1 MTFLSG
7 FGLTATFENIGQN
20 KALKFN
26 KLRQVFICMNAAGT
40 GWSFALIFF
49 ASSAAA
55 QPSLYRAII
64 LCDRVP
70 VSVPQNVVFSSFFS
84 TSLSSFL
91 SSCVFFFS
99 SPLPFLRLNQG
110 SLQSFSVPY
119 SLSFG
124 IRAEK
129 GNILP
134 SRSTCSICFEQYS
147 RAIPSCFLPWI
158 RLGFTLKV
166 NEIFLCSPPPA
177 DMTGLVFQGFRFMV
191 GDSAGHLR
199 PMPTLQCQCRQ
210 WWPSGSMA
218 NTKGKTFSFGT
229 ADWESHSVPNK
240 SCWYLHVWWWQLQ
253 VPPEPWPIR
262 SDQSICDVYIM
273 FQKIEY
279 VDLCPGD
286 FCVSLHSSLL
296 PVQRN
301 GFCSRL

>member
-1 MTFLSG
+1 M
-7 FGLTATFENIGQN
+7 
-20 KALKFN
+20 KFN

-124 IRAEK
+124 SGLKKAI
-129 GNILP
+129 
-134 SRSTCSICFEQYS
+134 SRHLVLHAPFALNSTVEPF
-147 RAIPSCFLPWI
+147 P
-158 RLGFTLKV
+158 
-166 NEIFLCSPPPA
+166 
-177 DMTGLVFQGFRFMV
+177 LVF
-191 GDSAGHLR
+191 S
-199 PMPTLQCQCRQ
+199 P
-210 WWPSGSMA
+210 
-218 NTKGKTFSFGT
+218 
-229 ADWESHSVPNK
+229 ES
-240 SCWYLHVWWWQLQ
+240 
-253 VPPEPWPIR
+253 
-262 SDQSICDVYIM
+262 D
-273 FQKIEY
+273 
-279 VDLCPGD
+279 
-286 FCVSLHSSLL
+286 
-296 PVQRN
+296 
-301 GFCSRL
+301 